1 MTKIS
6 IVFKCLRNQKLL
18 KNVFKMKNLRKISR
32 SQLNKIVGAD
42 RFDLCSSIVEHDGSA
57 GNRCDC
63 DLHCNSRKCSLGK
76 CL

>member
-1 MTKIS
+1 
-6 IVFKCLRNQKLL
+6 
-18 KNVFKMKNLRKISR
+18 MKNLRKISR
-32 SQLNKIVGAD
+32 SQLKKILGAD